1 MMENGDYFFQSL
13 RWRLP
18 NYPLPFMS
26 QNMGARCIMLARQFE
41 LHELR
46 PNMLQIF
53 DWNDLANNYF
63 NRSDFRPEN
72 VWAFTH
78 VYVILT
84 LDHLLRLRG
93 QLLS

>member
-1 MMENGDYFFQSL
+1 MSENGNHFFSISSL
-13 RWRLP
+13 A

-41 LHELR
+41 LHEVR
-46 PNMLQIF
+46 PDVLQIY

-72 VWAFTH
+72 IWAFNDARVRYIRSSVTSFAS
-78 VYVILT
+78 VDSY
-84 LDHLLRLRG
+84 
-93 QLLS
+93 